1 MVFLWESSFFVTLS
15 CCFVSYDE
23 YEGISAQARCLFV
36 SFLLARE
43 MLDPVGHDDS
53 VRVFTKL
60 AIIEFLAVN
69 ADGKTAVFAQF
80 LVAFTC

>member
-1 MVFLWESSFFVTLS
+1 MMNTKASRPKRDAF
-15 CCFVSYDE
+15 
-23 YEGISAQARCLFV
+23 FV